1 MATIKLPSL
10 VEQPSKTR
18 NGYLY
23 RDLHLDFTPVY
34 GKSPYGAYTQN
45 NELLK
50 EQEIVDIVADY
61 DLGAIRNSLYNIFT
75 TIPGQ
80 KILNPYFG
88 LNLMQYVFEVCDEDI
103 ANLIGNQI
111 VSGITTY
118 EPRVTLNKVKVTAEP
133 ENQQYTIN
141 IFFSVPTLGNTS
153 FNLVGILSTSGFN
166 FT

>member
-10 VEQPSKTR
+10 VDQPSEAK

-45 NELLK
+45 SELLK

-80 KILNPYFG
+80 KVLNPYFG
-88 LNLMQYVFEVCDEDI
+88 LNLMQYVFEACDEDI

-111 VSGITTY
+111 VAGVTTY
-118 EPRVTLNKVKVTAEP
+118 EPRVTLNKVRVTAEP
-133 ENQQYTIN
+133 ESQQYTIV
-141 IFFSVPTLGNTS
+141 ISFSVPTLGNTS
-153 FNLVGILSTSGFN
+153 FNLTGLLSTSGFN
-166 FT
+166 FI